1 MFFVISV
8 RFNLYHYPF
17 VRIYIVFIYSF
28 WLRRTYHIIGIIH
41 NLYSSYSSD
50 AVGVVIVWEIGL
62 QLHMQSVPITTNV
75 VSSNPA

>member
-1 MFFVISV
+1 MFFVILV
-8 RFNLYHYPF
+8 RFDLNHYPF

-28 WLRRTYHIIGIIH
+28 WLRRTYHFIGIIH

-62 QLHMQSVPITTNV
+62 QLHMQSVHITTNV
-75 VSSNPA
+75 VSWNPA